1 MLTTECKDC
10 QREIGCLD
18 SEVCKRGKGIFPYDW
33 SIRSK
38 EVWQKIRLERLTENR
53 V

>member
-1 MLTTECKDC
+1 MLTTECKEF

-33 SIRSK
+33 SIRSMGSLAK
-38 EVWQKIRLERLTENR
+38 DKAGKVD
-53 V
+53 